1 MRSGSLALILV
12 ALVGCEGG
20 VITESTEGEATDGVQ
35 TAPAGPGCVGPVGLL
50 PPSFTLNDM
59 LSILGKVQFF
69 SSSPT
74 NFQLLFTGPWT
85 NWSSEP
91 MTTALAKLAT
101 MRGVLEKFNLHDAYL
116 PGGRPAPVDCTGKT
130 GVRQPDGTCNDTVD
144 TQMGATGVRFGRNIP
159 FFLPNPA
166 SPTGFAP
173 NPKVYPDTA
182 NMMVPDPRVVSRK
195 LFTRGAGGTKEVP
208 FLNMLAAAWVQ
219 FQVHDWFDHTNSTV
233 DYFNIPLQN
242 DDPLRRYGLSELIIA
257 RTVPAA
263 RAGAELQAL
272 PPVYNTAVTHWWD
285 ASQVYGS
292 DKATADSLRDRN
304 PRGLLATLKM
314 DPTGLLPVGSDGFE
328 QTGMRK
334 NFWLGLGLLHNLFA
348 KEHNAIVA
356 KLRETHPEMDEQA
369 LYDHARL
376 INAAV
381 IAKIHTIEWTP
392 AILPNPTLAV
402 GMHANWTGLKTFMA
416 NPAADL
422 PVLAGLMGSLPPDLA
437 QAANQAVMGVVGNNR
452 NLNGV
457 PFSMTEDF
465 VSVYRMHP
473 LMPDTIKITSTN
485 NKIKITYPTEL
496 TRQVGGRV
504 LERIHPMNDLLYS
517 FGIEHPGALVLQN
530 YPKFLQQLLLPMGI
544 TDVGTIDILRD
555 RERGIPRYNDFREQI
570 RLKRV
575 GSIEELT
582 PDPALQAALHEVYGA
597 GIEAIDKVDA
607 LVGTFAEA
615 TRPSCYGFGET
626 LFQVFTLMA
635 TRRLAGDRFYTND
648 FRAEVYTAEGM
659 QWIKDASMKSV
670 LLRHHPGLAST
681 PLSTVANAF
690 YPWK

>member
-59 LSILGKVQFF
+59 LGILGKVQFF
-69 SSSPT
+69 SSSPA

-91 MTTALAKLAT
+91 MTTGLAKLAT
-101 MRGVLEKFNLHDAYL
+101 MRGLLEKVNLHDAYL
-116 PGGRPAPVDCTGKT
+116 PGGRPPAVDCTGKT
-130 GVRQPDGTCNDTVD
+130 GVRQADGTCNDTVD
-144 TQMGATGVRFGRNIP
+144 TQMGASGVRFGRNIP

-173 NPKVYPDTA
+173 NPKVYPDAA
-182 NMMVPDPRVVSRK
+182 NMMVPNPRVVSRK

-233 DYFNIPLQN
+233 DYFNVPLQA

-272 PPVYNTAVTHWWD
+272 PPVYNSAVTHWWD

-314 DPTGLLPVGSDGFE
+314 DPTGLLPAGSDGFE

-356 KLRETHPEMDEQA
+356 KLRATHPEMDEQE

-422 PVLAGLMGSLPPDLA
+422 PVLQGLMGTLPPDLA
-437 QAANQAVMGVVGNNR
+437 QAANQAVMGVVGNSR
-452 NLNGV
+452 NLNNV

-465 VSVYRMHP
+465 VSVYRMHA
-473 LMPDTIKITSTN
+473 LMPDTIKISSP
-485 NKIKITYPTEL
+485 KGKYKITYPTEL
-496 TRQVGGRV
+496 TRQAGGRI
-504 LERIHPMNDLLYS
+504 LERLHPMNDLLYS

-544 TDVGTIDILRD
+544 TDIATIDVLRD

-575 GSIEELT
+575 ASIEELT

-597 GIEAIDKVDA
+597 DVDAINKVDA
-607 LVGTFAEA
+607 LVGTLAEG

-659 QWIKDASMKSV
+659 QWIKDATMKSV
-670 LLRHHPGLAST
+670 LIRHNPGLAST
-681 PLSTVANAF
+681 ELAGVANAF